1 MEENSIKE
9 EIKKIMIQENVTY
22 DQALDIYIER
32 DAVLFDKM
40 IEEEET
46 EYEIAL
52 ENLLKKPNRK
62 TVIVHI
68 NKNCS
73 KQQAMLIARNKIKVN
88 SYHVISEINSSGLHR
103 TLFASEYIFNY
114 NEAQQILEMLNSSDG
129 HYSDEEVE
137 AIVTENIPFDIRK

>member
-1 MEENSIKE
+1 MKENSIKE
-9 EIKKIMIQENVTY
+9 EVKKIMIQENVTY

-46 EYEIAL
+46 EYEVAL

-73 KQQAMLIARNKIKVN
+73 KQQAILIARNKVKVN
-88 SYHVISEINSSGLHR
+88 SHHVISEINSSGLHR
-103 TLFASEYIFNY
+103 TLVASEYIFNY
-114 NEAQQILEMLNSSDG
+114 NEAQQLLEMLNSNDG
-129 HYSDEEVE
+129 KYSDEEVE

>member
-1 MEENSIKE
+1 MKENSIKE
-9 EIKKIMIQENVTY
+9 EIRKIMIQENVTY

-52 ENLLKKPNRK
+52 ENLLKKPNRN

-88 SYHVISEINSSGLHR
+88 NYHVISEINSSGLHR
-103 TLFASEYIFNY
+103 TLVASEYIFNY
-114 NEAQQILEMLNSSDG
+114 NDAQQLLEMLNSSDG
-129 HYSDEEVE
+129 QYSDEEVE

>member
-1 MEENSIKE
+1 MKENSIKE

-22 DQALDIYIER
+22 DQALDIYRER

-46 EYEIAL
+46 EYEVAL
-52 ENLLKKPNRK
+52 ENLLKKPNRN

-73 KQQAMLIARNKIKVN
+73 KQQAMLIAQNKIKVN
-88 SYHVISEINSSGLHR
+88 NHHVIGEINSSGLNR
-103 TLFASEYIFNY
+103 TLVASEYIFNY
-114 NEAQQILEMLNSSDG
+114 NEAQQLLEMLNSNDG
-129 HYSDEEVE
+129 KYSDEEVE
-137 AIVTENIPFDIRK
+137 AIVTENVPFDIRK

>member
-52 ENLLKKPNRK
+52 ENLLKKPNRN

-88 SYHVISEINSSGLHR
+88 NYHVISEINSSGLHR
-103 TLFASEYIFNY
+103 TLVASEYIFNY
-114 NEAQQILEMLNSSDG
+114 NDAQQLLEMLNSSDG
-129 HYSDEEVE
+129 QYSDKEVE